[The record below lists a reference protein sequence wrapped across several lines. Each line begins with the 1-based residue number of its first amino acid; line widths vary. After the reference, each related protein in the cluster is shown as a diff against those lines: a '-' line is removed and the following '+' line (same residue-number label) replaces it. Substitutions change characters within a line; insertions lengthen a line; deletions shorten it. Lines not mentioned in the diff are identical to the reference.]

1 MHTKTKSS
9 KGTTQPMLVAIVF
22 LMMVANGCV
31 TAKRCSEKFP
41 ESTNVV
47 QTFYDTTIVTSSK
60 TFDTIVSVL
69 NRDTIF
75 IIDKKTDVRVKV
87 VRLPGDSI
95 FISPE
100 CPADTIVVTKY
111 RTETNV
117 ERVHHLMSKNGMEI
131 FLIVFLCFLLLIGV
145 SKIIDSIKK

>member
-1 MHTKTKSS
+1 
-9 KGTTQPMLVAIVF
+9 MLVGIVF
-22 LMMVANGCV
+22 LMMVVNGCV
-31 TAKRCSEKFP
+31 TAERCAEKFP

-47 QTFYDTTIVTSSK
+47 QTFFDTTIVTSSK
-60 TFDTIVSVL
+60 SFDTIVSVL

-75 IIDKKTDVRVKV
+75 IVDKNTDVKVKI

-95 FISPE
+95 FIQPE

-117 ERVHHLMSKNGMEI
+117 QRVRHLLNKNGMEI
-131 FLIVFLCFLLLIGV
+131 FLMVFLCFLLMIGV
-145 SKIIDSIKK
+145 AKIIESIKK

>member
-1 MHTKTKSS
+1 MI
-9 KGTTQPMLVAIVF
+9 QPISVGMVF
-22 LMMVANGCV
+22 LMMVVNGCV
-31 TAKRCSEKFP
+31 TAKRCSDKFP

-60 TFDTIVSVL
+60 TFDTIVSIS

-75 IIDKKTDVRVKV
+75 IVDKNTDVRVKV

-95 FISPE
+95 FIQPE

-111 RTETNV
+111 RIETNV
-117 ERVHHLMSKNGMEI
+117 ERVRNLMYKNGTEI
-131 FLIVFLCFLLLIGV
+131 FLMVFLCFLLLIGV
-145 SKIIDSIKK
+145 SKIIDSIKR